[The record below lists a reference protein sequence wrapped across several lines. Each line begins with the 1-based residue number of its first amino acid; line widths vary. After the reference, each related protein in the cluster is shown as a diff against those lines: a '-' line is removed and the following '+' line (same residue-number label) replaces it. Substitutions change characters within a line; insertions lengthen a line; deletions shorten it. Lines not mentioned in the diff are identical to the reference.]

1 MKLYIMSEPQND
13 KLIRK
18 IKEKCRGQLRINESL
33 SKHTTFGLGGPA
45 DLFFLPADLEDLA
58 TVVPI
63 LKDANLPILPL
74 GGGTNTLVRDAGFR
88 GVVLCLTAGAHNIA
102 VSENLVQAGAS
113 TQVFSRQCQRAGKTG
128 FEFGC
133 GIPGTIGGAIR
144 GNAGAWGG
152 ETFDNLI
159 SIRGLNL
166 KTGNDEA
173 YKKADITFAYRRT
186 SLSPDFLIVDATFQ
200 LDEGNP
206 ETIQETMAQM
216 LSERKTSQPLSNRS
230 PGCIFK
236 NPPGTSAGLL
246 IDQAGCKGLSVGAVQ
261 VSDVHANFMINLGG
275 TSADDVLSLI
285 DQVTQRVQK
294 VHNITLEPEVR
305 IIGEYGIENK
315 TLETA
320 S

>member
-1 MKLYIMSEPQND
+1 MPNVQHD
-13 KLIRK
+13 TLIK
-18 IKEKCRGQLRINESL
+18 HLQEKCRGQLRLNEPL

-58 TVVPI
+58 IAVPI
-63 LKDANLPILPL
+63 LKDANIPILPL
-74 GGGTNTLVRDAGFR
+74 GSGTNTLARDAGFR
-88 GVVLCLTAGAHNIA
+88 GIVLCLTAGAHKIE
-102 VSENLVQAGAS
+102 VSQSFVQAGAS

-152 ETFDNLI
+152 ETFDNLL
-159 SIRGLNL
+159 SIRGINL
-166 KTGNDEA
+166 KTGDDA
-173 YKKADITFAYRRT
+173 TYKKSDITFAYRRT
-186 SLSPDFLIVDATFQ
+186 SFSPDFLIIDASFQ
-200 LDEGNP
+200 LGEDNP
-206 ETIQETMAQM
+206 DTIQATMTQM
-216 LSERKTSQPLSNRS
+216 LSERKASQPLSNRS

-236 NPPGTSAGLL
+236 NPAKTSAGLL
-246 IDQAGCKGLSVGAVQ
+246 IDQAGCKGLSVGQVQ

-285 DQVTQRVQK
+285 NKVTQRVQN

-305 IIGEYGIENK
+305 IIGEHGIEN
-315 TLETA
+315 
-320 S
+320 